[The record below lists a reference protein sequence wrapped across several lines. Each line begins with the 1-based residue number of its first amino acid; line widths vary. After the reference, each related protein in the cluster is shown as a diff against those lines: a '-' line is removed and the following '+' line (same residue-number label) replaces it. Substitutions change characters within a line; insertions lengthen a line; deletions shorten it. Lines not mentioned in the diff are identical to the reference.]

1 MLLLSANMAARRH
14 AGTAS
19 EQQHLYSVRR
29 ARGALAEAQAARER
43 RCAARGTERR
53 ARRGVW
59 RTHYRTADGS

>member
-1 MLLLSANMAARRH
+1 MLLLSANMARRH

-43 RCAARGTERR
+43 SGAARGTERR

-59 RTHYRTADGS
+59 RTHRSAARDGS